1 SVTARHTAS
10 TGWARWRSS
19 RTAQRPPRA
28 SISSSRMSVLRVAVE
43 VAFERVEVLLPQP
56 AVRRQPGVDLRER
69 LGAQLVASLLGLHVG
84 ADQAGLAQDLQV
96 LRRLWLAEAQLVC
109 ELADRRGTGPQ
120 PVEDAAAGGLG
131 DDVEE

>member
-1 SVTARHTAS
+1 SAGRPKRTAPPTTRSSSTVVGNHCASWAGSVTARHTAS

-84 ADQAGLAQDLQV
+84 ADQAGLAQDLQ
-96 LRRLWLAEAQLVC
+96 
-109 ELADRRGTGPQ
+109 
-120 PVEDAAAGGLG
+120 
-131 DDVEE
+131 